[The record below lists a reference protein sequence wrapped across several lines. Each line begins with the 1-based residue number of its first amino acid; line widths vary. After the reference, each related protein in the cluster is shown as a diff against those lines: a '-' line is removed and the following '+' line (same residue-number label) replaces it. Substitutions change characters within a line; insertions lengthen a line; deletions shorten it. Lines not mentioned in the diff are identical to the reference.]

1 MSNFR
6 VAVLASGSKGNATVI
21 QCAHQSFLVDAGI
34 SCRQIVSR
42 MHSIGLKPEALEG
55 VFITHEHSDH
65 IKGLETF
72 AKKYPIPIYASC
84 GTLQGVREQADIAL
98 SQCREMQKL
107 TFGDVGIDSF
117 AVSHDALEPLGYTFT
132 EGVHKLAYVTDTGFI
147 TDAIKQAV
155 QGAETILLEA
165 NHDVQMLKEGTYPYV
180 LKKRILSTKGHL
192 DNMAAGWL
200 LAGMTPLPQ
209 EIFLAHLSQENN
221 SPETALEAVQAVL
234 AKTGT
239 TTKIKIYVTS
249 QDRVIKN
256 FTGEDY
262 HEENIFA

>member
-1 MSNFR
+1 
-6 VAVLASGSKGNATVI
+6 
-21 QCAHQSFLVDAGI
+21 
-34 SCRQIVSR
+34 
-42 MHSIGLKPEALEG
+42 
-55 VFITHEHSDH
+55 
-65 IKGLETF
+65 
-72 AKKYPIPIYASC
+72 
-84 GTLQGVREQADIAL
+84 
-98 SQCREMQKL
+98 
-107 TFGDVGIDSF
+107 
-117 AVSHDALEPLGYTFT
+117 
-132 EGVHKLAYVTDTGFI
+132 
-147 TDAIKQAV
+147 
-155 QGAETILLEA
+155 
-165 NHDVQMLKEGTYPYV
+165 MLKEGTYPYV

-200 LAGMTPLPQ
+200 VAGMTPLPQ

-239 TTKIKIYVTS
+239 TTKIKIYVTA